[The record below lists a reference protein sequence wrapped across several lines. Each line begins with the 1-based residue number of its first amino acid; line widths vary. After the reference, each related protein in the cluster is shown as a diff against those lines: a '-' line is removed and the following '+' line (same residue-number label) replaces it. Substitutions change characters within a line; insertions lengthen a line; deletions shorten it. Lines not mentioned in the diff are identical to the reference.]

1 MINKGI
7 ILIIN
12 YKYLMVIFMGIGLA
26 LAGGGSKG
34 AAHIGV
40 IKAFEEE
47 NIDIDYISGTSSGS
61 IIAALFAMGYDSKEI
76 YYLFNKYSKKIK
88 YINYKNIFKLIYGIL
103 IKRKIIIKGFND
115 GEIIEKIINEAAD
128 LKKVKNI
135 NQIKKTLL
143 IPSIEIHDGKIYY
156 FCSQIKRAKFSDK
169 TTYINNINI
178 GKAVRASC
186 SYPVIFEPCKYK
198 NAELVDGGIR
208 ENIPWK
214 CLKEFGASK
223 VIGVV
228 FEKESDGK
236 CCKNVVDVVSN
247 SFEILCHELSNYE
260 LEGLEYLIKIKTKN
274 ISLLDMSETEYLYNL
289 GYKTAKKEI
298 KKINI

>member
-1 MINKGI
+1 
-7 ILIIN
+7 
-12 YKYLMVIFMGIGLA
+12 
-26 LAGGGSKG
+26 
-34 AAHIGV
+34 
-40 IKAFEEE
+40 
-47 NIDIDYISGTSSGS
+47 
-61 IIAALFAMGYDSKEI
+61 MGYNSNEI

-115 GEIIEKIINEAAD
+115 GKIIEEIINESAS
-128 LKKVKNI
+128 LKDINNI
-135 NQIKKTLL
+135 NQIKKPLI
-143 IPSIEIHDGKIYY
+143 IPSIEVHNGKIYC

-169 TTYINNINI
+169 TIYINNINI

-198 NAELVDGGIR
+198 NVELVDGGIR

-214 CLKEFGASK
+214 ELKEFGAST
-223 VIGVV
+223 VIGVS
-228 FEKESDGK
+228 FEKENDGK
-236 CCKNVVDVVSN
+236 CCRNVIDVVNN

-274 ISLLDMSETEYLYNL
+274 ILLLDMSETEYLFNI

-298 KKINI
+298 KKIKEKINI